1 MSIRLWAIE
10 RCFPEAL
17 RRRIFGELVRL
28 TADAFGAPPPDVRRL
43 ERDGAMAAFARFTCS
58 EAERAIRTPS
68 SSPAVR
74 DRLYR
79 GARELGTRA
88 RRYLGVRTASEAGR
102 ALRVLYHAID
112 IDLDADLGT
121 REIAVSRCAFSSV
134 YTPEVCEFVSALDA
148 GIVSGLTGGMS
159 LEFTQR
165 MTEGAPMC
173 RARLIGSAR

>member
-1 MSIRLWAIE
+1 MSIRLWVIE

-28 TADAFGAPPPDVRRL
+28 TADAFGVPPPDVRRL
-43 ERDGAMAAFARFTCS
+43 RRDGAIDAFARFTRG
-58 EAERAIRTPS
+58 EAERAIRGPG
-68 SSPAVR
+68 SSPAIR

-79 GARELGTRA
+79 DARELGARA
-88 RRYLGVRTASEAGR
+88 RRRLGVQTPSEASR
-102 ALRVLYHAID
+102 ALRILYHAID
-112 IDLDADLGT
+112 IDLDADLGN
-121 REIAVSRCAFSSV
+121 REITVSRCAFSSV

-148 GIVSGLTGGMS
+148 GIVSGLAGGMS

>member
-1 MSIRLWAIE
+1 MSLRLWAIE

-17 RRRIFGELVRL
+17 RRRVFGELVRL
-28 TADAFGAPPPDVRRL
+28 TADAFGVPPPDVRRL
-43 ERDGAMAAFARFTCS
+43 RQDGAIDAFARFTRS
-58 EAERAIRTPS
+58 EAERAIRGPG
-68 SSPAVR
+68 SSPAIR

-79 GARELGTRA
+79 GARALGARA
-88 RRYLGVRTASEAGR
+88 RRRLGVHTPSEAGR
-102 ALRVLYHAID
+102 ALRILYHAID
-112 IDLDADLGT
+112 IDLDADLGN

-148 GIVSGLTGGMS
+148 GIVSGLTGGVS

-173 RARLIGSAR
+173 RARLTGSAR